1 MRLVF
6 NPITAK
12 LDWVD
17 LPAGVLITRSGN
29 TVTMS
34 IDGQTAQQWIK
45 EAVGLDDMAGNPLD
59 DMDGNPL
66 DGVG

>member
-6 NPITAK
+6 NPMTAK

-17 LPAGVLITRSGN
+17 LPAGVLFTRAGA
-29 TVTMS
+29 TVTMA

-45 EAVGLDDMAGNPLD
+45 EAVGLE
-59 DMDGNPL
+59 DMDGNTLEDMDGNQL
-66 DGVG
+66 DGVD